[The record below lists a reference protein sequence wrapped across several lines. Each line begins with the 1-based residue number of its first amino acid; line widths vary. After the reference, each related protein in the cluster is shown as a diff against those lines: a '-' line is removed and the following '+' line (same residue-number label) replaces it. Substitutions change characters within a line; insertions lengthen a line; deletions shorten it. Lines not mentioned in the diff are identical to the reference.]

1 MVVSHISH
9 VSHRLS
15 IIIVTEVGTIRID
28 FRRIVVAAQN
38 NYWSVPQRTS
48 KRVFVKVNIVGIAN
62 KWTACVGLLV
72 GNLFDLLAHKV
83 ESLVTNAAIRIKI
96 IGGVLGT
103 SIADPIYSHEP

>member
-1 MVVSHISH
+1 MVVSHVSH

-62 KWTACVGLLV
+62 K
-72 GNLFDLLAHKV
+72 
-83 ESLVTNAAIRIKI
+83 
-96 IGGVLGT
+96 
-103 SIADPIYSHEP
+103 